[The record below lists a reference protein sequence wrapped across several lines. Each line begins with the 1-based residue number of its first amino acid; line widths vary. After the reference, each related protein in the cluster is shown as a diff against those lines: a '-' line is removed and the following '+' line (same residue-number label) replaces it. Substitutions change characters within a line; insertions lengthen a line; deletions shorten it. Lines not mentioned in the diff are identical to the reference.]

1 MSKITQ
7 TPMSGVDLSWLR
19 MDTPENP
26 MMISSVLIF
35 DAPIA
40 IADLKRVLNERF
52 LKFRRFRQRV
62 VEKSGKVY
70 WQNHALPMSKPSPLG
85 TSASNRLKFS
95 GTQPLK
101 LVGAPTYTVGKGTT
115 WLRRWW
121 RTLGCMSRWQPIS
134 LIQSCTLIVAND
146 ENYSLAA

>member
-7 TPMSGVDLSWLR
+7 TPH
-19 MDTPENP
+19 
-26 MMISSVLIF
+26 VL
-35 DAPIA
+35 P
-40 IADLKRVLNERF
+40 
-52 LKFRRFRQRV
+52 
-62 VEKSGKVY
+62 
-70 WQNHALPMSKPSPLG
+70 HA
-85 TSASNRLKFS
+85 SASIRPKFS

-101 LVGAPTYTVGKGTT
+101 LAGVVTYTVCMGTT